1 MIFSIVYFLKYFRH
15 LDSAGEPELTLGG
28 YYCPQC
34 RAKYTELPVE
44 CKVCGMFSTCPCSS
58 VCTLIFREH
67 PCVQFSQSVSSL
79 WNRSNFSFRSS
90 PGPFLPSP
98 LPPWGLPGDPTGE
111 AWGREVSSTL
121 TLWKPLS
128 HYCVYHSINLSF
140 QVLWSLPR
148 RVERQKCRFSPFQIF
163 CMRTLMV
170 SCLNDI

>member
-121 TLWKPLS
+121 TLWKPLCLITAYIIALICLFRFCEACQGELKDKS
-128 HYCVYHSINLSF
+128 VGFPHFKSF
-140 QVLWSLPR
+140 AW
-148 RVERQKCRFSPFQIF
+148 EH
-163 CMRTLMV
+163 
-170 SCLNDI
+170 